1 MALINCAGKAS
12 WPELLGVQGEVAE
25 ATVER
30 ENTGVGAVI
39 VLEGS
44 IVDAQ
49 FRCDRV
55 RIWVDE
61 SGIVTRVPQ
70 IG

>member
-1 MALINCAGKAS
+1 MQGK
-12 WPELLGVQGEVAE
+12 VAE

-30 ENTGVGAVI
+30 ENTGVDAVI

-44 IVDAQ
+44 IVDGQ

-61 SGIVTRVPQ
+61 YGIVTRVPQ